1 MTDLTKTVEALV
13 VSKDRQMRVIQLLTQ
28 NVGLLSE
35 KLEDQ
40 NQRIKELNQ
49 AVAKLILERNGA
61 GVPPHVANRVHK
73 PEVFPEHDEPEHEHS
88 DPEYVW
94 GFNGFPAPL
103 DTFTKVMDSLR
114 QRGAVTPESVSR
126 VFEADLEQRI
136 KRVRDILSQLD
147 ELKKL

>member
-49 AVAKLILERNGA
+49 AVAKLILEQPGKTQPA
-61 GVPPHVANRVHK
+61 PP
-73 PEVFPEHDEPEHEHS
+73 DEPEHEHS

-94 GFNGFPAPL
+94 SYNGFPAPL
-103 DTFTKVMDSLR
+103 DTFTKAMDSLR